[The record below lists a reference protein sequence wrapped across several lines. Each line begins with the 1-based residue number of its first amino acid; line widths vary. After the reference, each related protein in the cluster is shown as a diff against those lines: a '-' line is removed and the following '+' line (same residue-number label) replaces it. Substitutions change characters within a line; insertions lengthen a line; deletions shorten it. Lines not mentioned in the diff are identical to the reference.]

1 MTIWEAIVLGAI
13 QGATEFLPVSSSG
26 HLVVGQALLGIEI
39 PGIGF
44 EIAVHLAT
52 LLSVVVAYRAELGE
66 LVVGAVKGDK
76 EAWRYWLLVALATL
90 PVVVVGLLYKDTIE
104 TLFDAPVVAGF
115 CFLFTALVLFTTRWA
130 LARDPESEPGLASSL
145 AMGFAQIVALLPGVS
160 RSGMTVTA
168 ALWSGLDPKKAAQ
181 FSFLMLLPAVSGAS
195 ILSIPDLAEGGMG
208 IGAGPLVAGFLSAAI
223 VGVLAIRIF
232 IVMLKNRSFPLFAA
246 YLGVLGVAFL
256 LWLRTGA

>member
-1 MTIWEAIVLGAI
+1 MTVWEAIVLGAI

-52 LLSVVVAYRAELGE
+52 LLSVLVAYRAEFAE
-66 LVVGAVKGDK
+66 LVFGALKGER
-76 EAWRYWLLVALATL
+76 EALTYWLLVALATL
-90 PVVVVGLLYKDTIE
+90 PVVVVGLLYKDRIE
-104 TLFDAPVVAGF
+104 ALFDAPIVAGF
-115 CFLFTALVLFTTRWA
+115 CFLFTAAVLLTTRWA
-130 LARDPESEPGLASSL
+130 LARDPDKEPSVASSV

-181 FSFLMLLPAVSGAS
+181 FSFMMLLPAVSGAS
-195 ILSIPDLAEGGMG
+195 ILSIPDLTEGGLGVGM
-208 IGAGPLVAGFLSAAI
+208 APLLAGFASAAI
-223 VGVLAIRIF
+223 VGVLAIKVF
-232 IVMLKNRSFPLFAA
+232 IVMLKNRSFPLFAG
-246 YLGVLGVAFL
+246 YLALLGIGFIF
-256 LWLRTGA
+256 WLQNA